1 MKFLW
6 YEDMKKNLVPII
18 KNLTSFL
25 GYEMTD
31 AKIKDLDEF
40 LEIGNYR
47 YKDQFLPPEPG
58 WKWALTSKSSCY
70 RKYRVASEPNPQAGE
85 TMKKFFRKGE
95 VGDWKNYFTG
105 TKLDDWNTWIK
116 RELEGTDIQIQF

>member
-25 GYEMTD
+25 GYEMTN

-40 LEIGNYR
+40 LEIDNYR
-47 YKDQFLPPEPG
+47 YKDQFLPPNQG
-58 WKWALTSKSSCY
+58 GNGL
-70 RKYRVASEPNPQAGE
+70 
-85 TMKKFFRKGE
+85 
-95 VGDWKNYFTG
+95 
-105 TKLDDWNTWIK
+105 
-116 RELEGTDIQIQF
+116 